1 MTVSA
6 INPFL
11 PPPPDAGASTY
22 GDILDSIFGN
32 LSAADKQ
39 KIWVKFL
46 TDNNLPQPVPPPGS
60 EQLFLTYLNQVVTS
74 EQFSQKV
81 YVNDKLSPEEMKKR
95 NIMFQV
101 LNSVVS
107 MLLSLQSTVTVQA
120 QNIAIF
126 ARWQKEYTNMLTRV
140 PTLVGGEA
148 SNVVANTSDLSKF
161 TLGYNDIS
169 IRDIAQWWAQQR
181 LDGKSDTFT
190 ITLPSYYTN
199 SNDPNTYVENG
210 SINFTPTGI
219 QFQGFTVSIPAGGS
233 FDTNVANF
241 ERQFAGW
248 WNGNPSVSVSYFQLF
263 PLAGF
268 VTAPAS
274 SLPLSTL
281 ISNYSATVQP
291 AINAY
296 VGYIRDRDPNDT
308 RPAVQTMLT
317 WGQIFSQ
324 SKPNTDPYAG
334 LEILKP
340 YTYVSPAGIT
350 DPNDRRRT
358 LSDAAAKA
366 RGEINSKE
374 QQFTESIRSKRQVI
388 QDTQSALQSNLDQSR
403 QTYSQQ
409 SDLLTSLIDSLKG
422 LLSSIFR

>member
-140 PTLVGGEA
+140 PTLVGGESSA
-148 SNVVANTSDLSKF
+148 VRPIDVNAPNPDWSQF
-161 TLGYNDIS
+161 TFGYNDIS
-169 IRDIAQWWAQQR
+169 VQDIAKWWAQQR
-181 LDGKSDTFT
+181 LDGKNDSFVISAPWQVPPPPAVGTSFGNTALTFSAGAISFT
-190 ITLPSYYTN
+190 GAPFLP
-199 SNDPNTYVENG
+199 P
-210 SINFTPTGI
+210 
-219 QFQGFTVSIPAGGS
+219 
-233 FDTNVANF
+233 
-241 ERQFAGW
+241 
-248 WNGNPSVSVSYFQLF
+248 VSVGISVTGTTFDQLVGNLTEAFKNFWNSY
-263 PLAGF
+263 AGF
-268 VTAPAS
+268 VQFPAGY
-274 SLPLSTL
+274 LQYNAYTTYMSTL
-281 ISNYSATVQP
+281 SPGNTNPGI
-291 AINAY
+291 
-296 VGYIRDRDPNDT
+296 
-308 RPAVQTMLT
+308 QTLLT
-317 WGQIFSQ
+317 WTQIFAQ
-324 SKPNTDPYAG
+324 TKGITDPYAAI
-334 LEILKP
+334 EILKP
-340 YTYVSPAGIT
+340 FTYVAPAGVTQQDSPI
-350 DPNDRRRT
+350 RGF
-358 LSDAAAKA
+358 SDAAAKA

-374 QQFTESIRSKRQVI
+374 QQFTESIRSKRQIV